1 MVTHAPDQLAPMA
14 DVTRL
19 LDDLAQ
25 GRPQASSELF
35 PVVYEQLRNLATAY
49 LSAERPDHTLQPT
62 ALVHEAYIKL
72 VEPAAD
78 QPRTR
83 AHFQA
88 LASQVM
94 RNLLVDHARSHN
106 AQKRGGQFQR
116 VPLTNLDLSDAP
128 TSADVLEV
136 DQLLTRLGELNPSTA
151 RVVEL
156 KFFGGL
162 TNEAIATATGCS
174 LSSVER
180 DWRFAR
186 AWLTDQLRKAKAGGA
201 SSQS

>member
-1 MVTHAPDQLAPMA
+1 MA

-25 GRPQASSELF
+25 GRPQATDELF
-35 PVVYEQLRNLATAY
+35 PLVYEQLRTLASAY
-49 LSAERPDHTLQPT
+49 LSKERPDHTLQPT
-62 ALVHEAYIKL
+62 ALVHEAYVRL
-72 VEPAAD
+72 VQPGTD
-78 QPRTR
+78 QPRTQ

-94 RNLLVDHARSHN
+94 RNLLVDHARRQRS
-106 AQKRGGQFQR
+106 QKRGGEAQR

-128 TSADVLEV
+128 TSAEVLEI
-136 DQLLTRLGELNPSTA
+136 DRLLLQLAQLNPATA

-162 TNEAIATATGCS
+162 TNEAIATATGVS

-180 DWRFAR
+180 EWRFAR
-186 AWLTDQLRKAKAGGA
+186 AWLTDQIRRLDT
-201 SSQS
+201 SEP

>member
-1 MVTHAPDQLAPMA
+1 MA

-25 GRPQASSELF
+25 GRPQASEELF
-35 PVVYEQLRNLATAY
+35 PLVYEQLRHLATAY
-49 LSAERPDHTLQPT
+49 LRTERPDHTLQPT

-78 QPRTR
+78 QPRNR

-88 LASQVM
+88 LASQIM
-94 RNLLVDHARSHN
+94 RNLLVDHARKHN
-106 AQKRGGQFQR
+106 AQKRGGSLQR

-128 TSADVLEV
+128 TSAEVL
-136 DQLLTRLGELNPSTA
+136 DIDRLLTQLAELNANTA

-162 TNEAIATATGCS
+162 THEAIATATGS
-174 LSSVER
+174 SVSSVER

-186 AWLTDQLRKAKAGGA
+186 AWLTDQLRKTSAGNA
-201 SSQS
+201 